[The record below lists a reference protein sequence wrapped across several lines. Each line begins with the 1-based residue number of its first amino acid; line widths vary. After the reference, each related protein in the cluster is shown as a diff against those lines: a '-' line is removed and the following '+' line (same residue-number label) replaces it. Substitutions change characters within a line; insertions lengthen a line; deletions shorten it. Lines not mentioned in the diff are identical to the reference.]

1 MASDKLIPADVVMT
15 PDQEQTVMNRLA
27 QDDELNVPSYP
38 WDASRENFVGQKVQT
53 DPRLIMR
60 GDVGVG
66 TTTTGDYGAWDNFQ
80 RSILFDTWM
89 GEAYMAAHANQL
101 AADQF
106 GGPDIDPDYDPLLD
120 EANYGYLEHVLDAKS
135 AKEAAYRRTM
145 VDWNTS
151 GKQELEVGGAG
162 VSRFLAQFVDPVNY
176 APLPATFGM
185 RFMQAAKKSLAP
197 SGAAISVSEGI
208 RYNLD
213 PTMTPEELAINVAT
227 GTILSSALVG
237 GISHLGA
244 TAKSRAASFSETTQI
259 VERVNG
265 QKILRDAQTEMPMVE
280 QFGVNLNP
288 EVKVVKLNKEG
299 AADNVEFETKINA
312 DGELEVKFDYD
323 KLEAEWKAA
332 EYRNPTT
339 EGVKPVNFDFHSVQ
353 DFMRWKLAHE
363 KAAKNLEPKRADETD
378 VDYIN
383 RVNEEA
389 KIIFAQNATAK
400 LAVGP
405 EHIKQL
411 REAEKRLEGAQTRKD
426 AAATKAADKRAKAK
440 ELRDKAAKSKSKSWA
455 TRWNKEAEKLEAD
468 AARIEKRL
476 PQFDD
481 VMRGLKDDVDR
492 AEQNIFD
499 IENNA
504 EIGDLDFKATGIGLE
519 KMSIAQMPFYRL
531 VNNKIKAV
539 APDLAI
545 NLQKIAYAIAG
556 SPGLMNDGARRG
568 VSVGSSVEMHSK
580 QWHNQYRKAINVT
593 QKAYLKYAGISS
605 DPSTARAQ
613 VEGIRQGLGFEV
625 KGKRFG
631 VKPPEGKMSLEE
643 FRESVS
649 RAMMNRDKADDP
661 HVQEAVNAWREF
673 FDAFD
678 VAAKETNVYVNLK
691 QAKINLDRAEA
702 QFKEAKNSAFA
713 VESVRKR
720 YKEAHDAM
728 IKAAED
734 AGKRP
739 TPQQYEEL
747 FNSFDWEKEP
757 LPFVS
762 AMAWGK
768 QSLAKKIHEDVITA
782 SKKFEETGE
791 LPKGAVAAKNSLL
804 DEYEAYLKDIES
816 VFNKYKDDS
825 NFKFQDDIDRKTAEI
840 ITEHFAKLKPET
852 QRWLEFE
859 APATDFEGVGKY
871 TGFAM
876 DVENGRVAGSHI
888 FQLKESIESMRGS
901 ADEFNQVQF
910 DKWAAKQNRIVA
922 ATDKE
927 LDILERIIQRRRDEG
942 ESSMGLEGARKV
954 YTDKLDHYNAML
966 RKDPE
971 ERPFFHRMW
980 RADKIDANP
989 EKFKELIMRDLRR
1002 DPYIYKRGRRI
1013 KLDTSEAAIS
1023 ARADKIVSTLRKEA
1037 NFNDHLG
1044 IINKGDGEGK
1054 RIGGP
1059 NAIVGRKLT
1068 IKEKDYA
1075 EFLEIDID
1083 LVGQHYTYRMAPTI
1097 EMARRFG
1104 DFRLDQTIQD
1114 LHKQF
1119 SDAIAEAPQNRDI
1132 LEAERKAAIQAIEDL
1147 RDKVLGTYGIPDR
1160 PDSLTNRTLRTLK
1173 AWNVLAYMGKAW
1185 MAALADAGRIAM
1197 SEGFSKTFKGVWRTH
1212 MDRLEKGRDSEWFRA
1227 SQEVE
1232 MAGEAIDILMATR
1245 MHAITDGGP
1254 VMSAVNKFER
1264 WFQRQQ
1270 GPFFFANMLSVW
1282 TDNAKRL
1289 AGSMIQSRMI
1299 EDSILWSQG
1308 KLPVERIERLAAAGI
1323 NEKLAQRFAR
1333 QWEEAGAQ
1341 KGDHLFLANTEEW
1354 SDQALVR
1361 EFRAIMAQEVN
1372 TAVITPHAADK
1383 LNFMSKPVGSVLMQ
1397 YRGFGVSATQ
1407 RIMMSAMQQR
1417 DKQALIGITSMIA
1430 LAGMM
1435 DYIRRPDY
1443 VELEVDEQIFRA
1455 VEKSGVTGVFSDI
1468 NSAIEIASGNQYGL
1482 RSVFGFQPV
1491 IKDPTWAERTGAPLG
1506 AVGTQW
1512 LNFVYALTDGAA
1524 TGDEQASAMRYMI
1537 PYNNLWFWSD
1547 MWTRAQRSA
1556 AEVIEE

>member
-1 MASDKLIPADVVMT
+1 MAL
-15 PDQEQTVMNRLA
+15 
-27 QDDELNVPSYP
+27 DDELNVPAYQGDS
-38 WDASRENFVGQKVQT
+38 SREVFVGKQVKT
-53 DPRLIMR
+53 DPRLMVS
-60 GDVGVG
+60 GDVGQG
-66 TTTTGDYGAWDNFQ
+66 ATTTGDYGPWDNFQ
-80 RSILFDTWM
+80 RSVLFDTWM
-89 GEAYMAAHANQL
+89 GEAYMAGHAWQQ
-101 AADQF
+101 ASDEF
-106 GGPDIDPDYDPLLD
+106 SGPDIDPDYDPIGD
-120 EANYGYLEHVLDAKS
+120 PANAGYLEHVLDAKS
-135 AKEAAYRRTM
+135 PKEAAYRRKM

-162 VSRFLAQFVDPVNY
+162 VSRFMAQFVDPVNY
-176 APLPATFGM
+176 LPLPATYGM
-185 RFMQAAKKSLAP
+185 RFVQAAKKSLLP
-197 SGAAISVSEGI
+197 SGAAIGVSEGI

-237 GISHLGA
+237 GISSIGA
-244 TAKSRAASFSETTQI
+244 RSRNRAANFSETTQI

-280 QFGVNLNP
+280 QFGINLNP
-288 EVKVVKLNKEG
+288 EIKVVKLNKEG
-299 AADNVEFETKINA
+299 AADNVDFETKINA

-411 REAEKRLEGAQTRKD
+411 REAEKRLEGAQARKG
-426 AAATKAADKRAKAK
+426 AAETKAADKRAKAK

-468 AARIEKRL
+468 ATRIEKRL

-481 VMRGLKDDVDR
+481 AMRGIKDDVDR

-504 EIGDLDFKATGIGLE
+504 EIGDLDFKPTGIGLE

-531 VNNKIKAV
+531 VNNKIKTV

-613 VEGIRQGLGFEV
+613 VEGIRQGLGFEI
-625 KGKRFG
+625 KGKRYG
-631 VKPPEGKMSLEE
+631 VQPPEGKMSLEE

-702 QFKEAKNSAFA
+702 QLKEAELRAPIEKKARAEYERRRNEMFSA
-713 VESVRKR
+713 
-720 YKEAHDAM
+720 
-728 IKAAED
+728 AAEAERSLKPDDYRRLFNETDWENEPLAFVSSMLWGKNQLAIKVQKNIDDVQKYIDDVRSGKIEADPKRPLDSMKENIERNNRLLAFIDDEITNLEGIVKARRD
-734 AGKRP
+734 AG
-739 TPQQYEEL
+739 
-747 FNSFDWEKEP
+747 
-757 LPFVS
+757 
-762 AMAWGK
+762 
-768 QSLAKKIHEDVITA
+768 
-782 SKKFEETGE
+782 
-791 LPKGAVAAKNSLL
+791 
-804 DEYEAYLKDIES
+804 ES
-816 VFNKYKDDS
+816 TF
-825 NFKFQDDIDRKTAEI
+825 
-840 ITEHFAKLKPET
+840 
-852 QRWLEFE
+852 
-859 APATDFEGVGKY
+859 
-871 TGFAM
+871 
-876 DVENGRVAGSHI
+876 
-888 FQLKESIESMRGS
+888 
-901 ADEFNQVQF
+901 
-910 DKWAAKQNRIVA
+910 
-922 ATDKE
+922 
-927 LDILERIIQRRRDEG
+927 
-942 ESSMGLEGARKV
+942 GLEGARKV
-954 YTDKLDHYNAML
+954 YMEKLDHYNAML

-1023 ARADKIVSTLRKEA
+1023 ARADEIVSTLRKEA

-1104 DFRLDQTIQD
+1104 DFRMDQTIQD
-1114 LHKQF
+1114 IHKQF

-1132 LEAERKAAIQAIEDL
+1132 LEAERKAAVQAIEDL
-1147 RDKVLGTYGIPDR
+1147 RDKVLGTYGIPDD
-1160 PDSLTNRTLRTLK
+1160 PSSLTNRTLRTLK
-1173 AWNVLAYMGKAW
+1173 AWNVLSYMGKAW

-1299 EDSILWSQG
+1299 EDSVLWSKG
-1308 KLPVERIERLAAAGI
+1308 KLPAERIERLAAAGI
-1323 NEKLAQRFAR
+1323 NEKMAQRFAR

-1443 VELEVDEQIFRA
+1443 VELDVDEQIFRA

-1524 TGDEQASAMRYMI
+1524 TGDDQASAMRYMI

>member
-1 MASDKLIPADVVMT
+1 MAL
-15 PDQEQTVMNRLA
+15 
-27 QDDELNVPSYP
+27 DDELNVPAYQGDS
-38 WDASRENFVGQKVQT
+38 SREVFVGKQVKT
-53 DPRLIMR
+53 DPRLMVS
-60 GDVGVG
+60 GDVGQG
-66 TTTTGDYGAWDNFQ
+66 ATTTGDYGPWDNFQ
-80 RSILFDTWM
+80 RSVLFDTWM
-89 GEAYMAAHANQL
+89 GEAYMAGHAWQQ
-101 AADQF
+101 ASDEF
-106 GGPDIDPDYDPLLD
+106 SGPDIDPDYDPIGD
-120 EANYGYLEHVLDAKS
+120 PANAGYLEHVLDAKS
-135 AKEAAYRRTM
+135 PKEAAYRRKM

-162 VSRFLAQFVDPVNY
+162 VSRFMAQFVDPVNY
-176 APLPATFGM
+176 LPLPATYGM
-185 RFMQAAKKSLAP
+185 RFVQAAKKSLAP
-197 SGAAISVSEGI
+197 SGAAIGVSEGI

-237 GISHLGA
+237 GISSIGA
-244 TAKSRAASFSETTQI
+244 RSRNRAASFSETTQI
-259 VERVNG
+259 IERVNG

-299 AADNVEFETKINA
+299 AADNVEFETKINE

-411 REAEKRLEGAQTRKD
+411 REAEKRLEGAQTRKS
-426 AAATKAADKRAKAK
+426 AAEAKAADKRTKAK
-440 ELRDKAAKSKSKSWA
+440 ELRDKAASSKSKSWA

-481 VMRGLKDDVDR
+481 AMRGIKDDVDR

-556 SPGLMNDGARRG
+556 SPGLINDGARRG
-568 VSVGSSVEMHSK
+568 VGVGSSVEMHSK

-631 VKPPEGKMSLEE
+631 VQPPEGKMSLEE

-649 RAMMNRDKADDP
+649 RAMMNRDKANDP

-678 VAAKETNVYVNLK
+678 VAAKETNIYVNLK
-691 QAKINLDRAEA
+691 QAKRNLDRAEA
-702 QFKEAKNSAFA
+702 QLKEAELRAPIEKKARAEYERRRNEMFSA
-713 VESVRKR
+713 
-720 YKEAHDAM
+720 
-728 IKAAED
+728 AAEAERSLVPD
-734 AGKRP
+734 DYRR
-739 TPQQYEEL
+739 L
-747 FNSFDWEKEP
+747 FNETDWENEP
-757 LPFVS
+757 LAFVS
-762 AMAWGK
+762 SMLWGK
-768 QSLAKKIHEDVITA
+768 NQLAIKV
-782 SKKFEETGE
+782 SK
-791 LPKGAVAAKNSLL
+791 N
-804 DEYEAYLKDIES
+804 IES
-816 VFNKYKDDS
+816 VQKYIDDVRSGKIEADPKRPLDSMKENIERNNRLLAFIDDEIS
-825 NFKFQDDIDRKTAEI
+825 NLENIVKT
-840 ITEHFAKLKPET
+840 
-852 QRWLEFE
+852 
-859 APATDFEGVGKY
+859 
-871 TGFAM
+871 
-876 DVENGRVAGSHI
+876 
-888 FQLKESIESMRGS
+888 
-901 ADEFNQVQF
+901 
-910 DKWAAKQNRIVA
+910 
-922 ATDKE
+922 
-927 LDILERIIQRRRDEG
+927 RRDAG
-942 ESSMGLEGARKV
+942 ESTFGLEGARKA
-954 YTDKLDHYNAML
+954 YMDKLDHYNAML

-1023 ARADKIVSTLRKEA
+1023 ARADEIVSTLRKEA

-1054 RIGGP
+1054 RVGGP

-1104 DFRLDQTIQD
+1104 DFRMDQTIQD
-1114 LHKQF
+1114 IHKQF

-1132 LEAERKAAIQAIEDL
+1132 LEAERKAAVQAIEDL
-1147 RDKVLGTYGIPDR
+1147 RDKVLGTYGIPDD
-1160 PDSLTNRTLRTLK
+1160 PSSLTNRTLRTLK
-1173 AWNVLAYMGKAW
+1173 AWNVLSYMGKAW

-1299 EDSILWSQG
+1299 EDSILWSKG

-1323 NEKLAQRFAR
+1323 NEKMAQRFAR

-1354 SDQALVR
+1354 TDQALVR

-1372 TAVITPHAADK
+1372 VAVITPHAADK

-1417 DKQALIGITSMIA
+1417 DKQALIGITSMIT

-1443 VELEVDEQIFRA
+1443 VELDVDEQIFRA

>member
-1 MASDKLIPADVVMT
+1 MALDDELIPADVVMT
-15 PDQEQTVMNRLA
+15 SEQEQTVMNRLA
-27 QDDELNVPSYP
+27 QDDDLIPADVLMTPKQEQTVINRLAQDDELNAPSYP
-38 WDASRENFVGQKVQT
+38 FDASRENFVGQKVRT
-53 DPRLIMR
+53 DPRLMMR

-66 TTTTGDYGAWDNFQ
+66 TTTTGDYGPWDNFQ
-80 RSILFDTWM
+80 RAILFDTWM
-89 GEAYMAAHANQL
+89 GEAYMAAHANQK
-101 AADQF
+101 AADMF

-120 EANYGYLEHVLDAKS
+120 EDNQGYLEYVLDSKS
-135 AKEAAYRRTM
+135 AKESAYRRMM

-151 GKQELEVGGAG
+151 GKQELEAGGAG
-162 VSRFLAQFVDPVNY
+162 VSRFMAQFVDPVNY
-176 APLPATFGM
+176 LPLPATYGL

-197 SGAAISVSEGI
+197 SGAAIGISEGI

-237 GISHLGA
+237 GISQLGA
-244 TAKSRAASFSETTQI
+244 RAKSRAANFSETTQI

-288 EVKVVKLNKEG
+288 EVKVVKLNKSGE
-299 AADNVEFETKINA
+299 AADIAFESRVNA
-312 DGELEVKFDYD
+312 DGELEIRFDYD

-411 REAEKRLEGAQTRKD
+411 RNAEARLSQAEQRKG
-426 AAATKAADKRAKAK
+426 AAATKAADKRAQAK
-440 ELRDKAAKSKSKSWA
+440 ELRDKAASSKSKSWA

-481 VMRGLKDDVDR
+481 AMRGIKDDVDR

-504 EIGDLDFKATGIGLE
+504 EIGDLDFKPTGIGLE

-539 APDLAI
+539 APDLAL

-556 SPGLMNDGARRG
+556 SPGLINDGARRG
-568 VSVGSSVEMHSK
+568 IGVGSSVEMTAK

-625 KGKRFG
+625 KGKRYG
-631 VKPPEGKMSLEE
+631 VQPPEGKMSLEE

-678 VAAKETNVYVNLK
+678 AAAKETQVYVNLK
-691 QAKINLDRAEA
+691 QAKRNLNRAEA
-702 QFKEAKNSAFA
+702 QLKEAEQNAPIDKKARVEYERRRNEMFSA
-713 VESVRKR
+713 
-720 YKEAHDAM
+720 
-728 IKAAED
+728 AAE
-734 AGKRP
+734 AERSL
-739 TPQQYEEL
+739 TPNDYRRL
-747 FNSFDWEKEP
+747 FDETDWENEP
-757 LPFVS
+757 LTFVS
-762 AMAWGK
+762 SMLWGK
-768 QSLAKKIHEDVITA
+768 NQLAIKV
-782 SKKFEETGE
+782 S
-791 LPKGAVAAKNSLL
+791 
-804 DEYEAYLKDIES
+804 KDIEKAEKYLDDVRS
-816 VFNKYKDDS
+816 GKIDYDPGQPLKDKLDYIERQNKLLDYIDD
-825 NFKFQDDIDRKTAEI
+825 EI
-840 ITEHFAKLKPET
+840 T
-852 QRWLEFE
+852 QLEFIVK
-859 APATDFEGVGKY
+859 TRKD
-871 TGFAM
+871 
-876 DVENGRVAGSHI
+876 AGETT
-888 FQLKESIESMRGS
+888 F
-901 ADEFNQVQF
+901 
-910 DKWAAKQNRIVA
+910 
-922 ATDKE
+922 
-927 LDILERIIQRRRDEG
+927 
-942 ESSMGLEGARKV
+942 GLEAARKV
-954 YTDKLDHYNAML
+954 YMDKLDHYNYML
-966 RKDPE
+966 RKDTE
-971 ERPFFHRMW
+971 GTPFFHRMW
-980 RADKIDANP
+980 RADKIEQNIELLREKLTRDFKRNP
-989 EKFKELIMRDLRR
+989 YEYRRGIRKKLSTRESDIAARVEKTI
-1002 DPYIYKRGRRI
+1002 
-1013 KLDTSEAAIS
+1013 A
-1023 ARADKIVSTLRKEA
+1023 TLKKEA
-1037 NFNDHLG
+1037 TFNDHLG
-1044 IINKGDGEGK
+1044 VINKGDGEGR

-1059 NAIVGRKLT
+1059 SAIIGRKLP

-1083 LVGQHYTYRMAPTI
+1083 LVGQHYTYRMSPVI

-1114 LHKQF
+1114 IHKQF

-1132 LEAERKAAIQAIEDL
+1132 LEAERKAAVQAIEDL
-1147 RDKVLGTYGIPDR
+1147 RDKVLGTYGIPDN

-1289 AGSMIQSRMI
+1289 AGSLIQSRMI

-1308 KLPVERIERLAAAGI
+1308 KLPAERIERLAAAGM
-1323 NEKLAQRFAR
+1323 NEKMAQRFAR
-1333 QWEEAGAQ
+1333 QWKEAGSQ

-1372 TAVITPHAADK
+1372 VAVITPHAADK

-1407 RIMMSAMQQR
+1407 RIMMSAMQQK

-1443 VELEVDEQIFRA
+1443 VELDVDEQIFRA
-1455 VEKSGVTGVFSDI
+1455 VEKSGVTGLFSDI
-1468 NSAIEIASGNQYGL
+1468 NSALEIASGNQYGL
-1482 RSVFGFQPV
+1482 RNVFGFQPV

-1524 TGDEQASAMRYMI
+1524 TGDDQASAIRYMI
-1537 PYNNLWFWSD
+1537 PYNNIWLWSD

-1556 AEVIEE
+1556 AEAIEE

>member
-1 MASDKLIPADVVMT
+1 MAL
-15 PDQEQTVMNRLA
+15 
-27 QDDELNVPSYP
+27 DDELNVPAYQGDS
-38 WDASRENFVGQKVQT
+38 SREVFVGKQVKT
-53 DPRLIMR
+53 DPRLMVS
-60 GDVGVG
+60 GDVGQG
-66 TTTTGDYGAWDNFQ
+66 ATTTGDYGPWDNFQ
-80 RSILFDTWM
+80 RSVLFDTWM
-89 GEAYMAAHANQL
+89 GEAYMAGHAWQQ
-101 AADQF
+101 ASDEF
-106 GGPDIDPDYDPLLD
+106 SGPDIDPDYDPIGD
-120 EANYGYLEHVLDAKS
+120 PANAGYLEHVLDAKS
-135 AKEAAYRRTM
+135 PKEAAYRRKM

-162 VSRFLAQFVDPVNY
+162 VSRFMAQFVDPVNY
-176 APLPATFGM
+176 LPLPATYGM
-185 RFMQAAKKSLAP
+185 RFVQAAKKSLLP
-197 SGAAISVSEGI
+197 SGAAIGVSEGI

-237 GISHLGA
+237 GISHLGSG
-244 TAKSRAASFSETTQI
+244 AKSRAANFSETTQI

-299 AADNVEFETKINA
+299 AADNVDFETKINA

-411 REAEKRLEGAQTRKD
+411 REAEKRLDGAQTRKD
-426 AAATKAADKRAKAK
+426 AAATKASDKRAKAK
-440 ELRDKAAKSKSKSWA
+440 ELRDKAANSKSKSWA
-455 TRWNKEAEKLEAD
+455 TRWNKEANKLEAD

-481 VMRGLKDDVDR
+481 AMRGIKDDVDR

-556 SPGLMNDGARRG
+556 SPGLINDGARRG
-568 VSVGSSVEMHSK
+568 VGVGSSVEMHSK
-580 QWHNQYRKAINVT
+580 QWHHQYRKAINVT

-613 VEGIRQGLGFEV
+613 VEGLLQGFGTKI
-625 KGKRFG
+625 KGKPYG
-631 VKPPEGKMSLEE
+631 YQPPEGKMSLEE

-661 HVQEAVNAWREF
+661 HVQESVNAWREF

-691 QAKINLDRAEA
+691 QAKINLERAER
-702 QFKEAKNSAFA
+702 QFKEAEERNVQVKAA
-713 VESVRKR
+713 REE
-720 YKEAHDAM
+720 YKKAHDALV
-728 IKAAED
+728 KQAESQN
-734 AGKRP
+734 RSV
-739 TPQQYEEL
+739 TPDEWQQL
-747 FNSFDWEKEP
+747 FDETDWDNIA

-762 AMAWGK
+762 SMAWGK
-768 QSLAKKIHEDVITA
+768 EKLAIKISKEIEASEIKLEELKLDLENASLEFDAASALKGLSQEELNVI
-782 SKKFEETGE
+782 GVIR
-791 LPKGAVAAKNSLL
+791 G
-804 DEYEAYLKDIES
+804 KDTIS
-816 VFNKYKDDS
+816 
-825 NFKFQDDIDRKTAEI
+825 FKEIMRKTNM
-840 ITEHFAKLKPET
+840 KYDDV
-852 QRWLEFE
+852 QE
-859 APATDFEGVGKY
+859 AVKTLRRNGFFEGSYPSEKLAADLRPEAIAVRLQETKI
-871 TGFAM
+871 
-876 DVENGRVAGSHI
+876 GRY
-888 FQLKESIESMRGS
+888 
-901 ADEFNQVQF
+901 
-910 DKWAAKQNRIVA
+910 NRTVTA
-922 ATDKE
+922 
-927 LDILERIIQRRRDEG
+927 LDNEVRALDRIIKRRKDEG
-942 ESSMGLEGARKV
+942 ESTFGLEGARKI
-954 YTDKLDHYNAML
+954 YMEKLDHYNAML

-980 RADKIDANP
+980 RADKIEANP

-1023 ARADKIVSTLRKEA
+1023 KRADEIVSTLRKEA
-1037 NFNDHLG
+1037 TFNDHLG

-1299 EDSILWSQG
+1299 EDSVLWSQG

-1323 NEKLAQRFAR
+1323 NEKMAQRFAR

-1354 SDQALVR
+1354 TDQALVR

-1372 TAVITPHAADK
+1372 VAVITPHAADK

-1443 VELEVDEQIFRA
+1443 VELDIDEQIFRA

>member
-27 QDDELNVPSYP
+27 QNDELNVPSYP

-106 GGPDIDPDYDPLLD
+106 GGPDIDPDYDPLMD

-185 RFMQAAKKSLAP
+185 RFMQAAKKSLLP
-197 SGAAISVSEGI
+197 SGAAISVSEGV

-244 TAKSRAASFSETTQI
+244 AAKGRAASFHETTQI

-280 QFGVNLNP
+280 QFGINLNP
-288 EVKVVKLNKEG
+288 EVKVVKINKEG
-299 AADNVEFETKINA
+299 AADNVAFETRINA

-332 EYRNPTT
+332 EYRNPTVD
-339 EGVKPVNFDFHSVQ
+339 GVKPVNFDFHSVQ

-411 REAEKRLEGAQTRKD
+411 REAEKRLDGAQTRKD
-426 AAATKAADKRAKAK
+426 AAATKAFDKRAQAK
-440 ELRDKAAKSKSKSWA
+440 ELRDKAASSKSKSWA
-455 TRWNKEAEKLEAD
+455 TRWNKEADKLEAD

-481 VMRGLKDDVDR
+481 AMRGLKDDVDR

-531 VNNKIKAV
+531 VNNKIKTV
-539 APDLAI
+539 APDLAL

-556 SPGLMNDGARRG
+556 SPGLINDGARRG

-678 VAAKETNVYVNLK
+678 VAAKETQVYVNLK
-691 QAKINLDRAEA
+691 QAKRNLDRAEA
-702 QFKEAKNSAFA
+702 QLKEAEERAPIEKKARAEYERRRNEMFAAAAEAERSLVPDDYRRLFNETDWENEPLAFVASMLWGKNQLAIKVQKNIDSVQKYIDDVRSGA
-713 VESVRKR
+713 VEADPKR
-720 YKEAHDAM
+720 PLDAM
-728 IKAAED
+728 KENIDRNNRLLAFIDDEITNLEGIVKTRRD
-734 AGKRP
+734 AG
-739 TPQQYEEL
+739 
-747 FNSFDWEKEP
+747 
-757 LPFVS
+757 
-762 AMAWGK
+762 
-768 QSLAKKIHEDVITA
+768 
-782 SKKFEETGE
+782 ETT
-791 LPKGAVAAKNSLL
+791 
-804 DEYEAYLKDIES
+804 
-816 VFNKYKDDS
+816 F
-825 NFKFQDDIDRKTAEI
+825 
-840 ITEHFAKLKPET
+840 
-852 QRWLEFE
+852 
-859 APATDFEGVGKY
+859 
-871 TGFAM
+871 
-876 DVENGRVAGSHI
+876 
-888 FQLKESIESMRGS
+888 
-901 ADEFNQVQF
+901 
-910 DKWAAKQNRIVA
+910 
-922 ATDKE
+922 
-927 LDILERIIQRRRDEG
+927 
-942 ESSMGLEGARKV
+942 GLEGARKV
-954 YTDKLDHYNAML
+954 YMEKLDHYNAML

-1023 ARADKIVSTLRKEA
+1023 ARADEIVSTLRKEA

-1083 LVGQHYTYRMAPTI
+1083 LVGQHYTYRMSPVI

-1114 LHKQF
+1114 IHKQF
-1119 SDAIAEAPQNRDI
+1119 SDAIALSPQNRDI
-1132 LEAERKAAIQAIEDL
+1132 LEAERKAAVQAIEDL
-1147 RDKVLGTYGIPDR
+1147 RDKVLGTYGIPND
-1160 PDSLTNRTLRTLK
+1160 PSSLTNRTLRTLK
-1173 AWNVLAYMGKAW
+1173 AWNVLSYMGKAW

-1197 SEGFSKTFKGVWRTH
+1197 SEGFSKTFKAVWRTH

-1299 EDSILWSQG
+1299 EDSVLWSKG

-1323 NEKLAQRFAR
+1323 NEKMAQRFAR

-1354 SDQALVR
+1354 TDQALVR

-1372 TAVITPHAADK
+1372 VAVITPHAADK

-1443 VELEVDEQIFRA
+1443 VELDVDEQIFRA

-1524 TGDEQASAMRYMI
+1524 TGDDQASAMRYMI